1 MEIIT
6 FTLNPALDRTMRFE
20 TFTAG
25 GLNHTIMSSL
35 SAGGKGINVSRM
47 LKKCGC
53 ASPAFGFA
61 GGRCGALL
69 RDILTSENI
78 DIRFTETKAETRMNI
93 KIITETGETTEANE
107 PGGPVESSELDI
119 LTEALYKY
127 IVCGNLF
134 VLGGSIPQGVDK
146 GVYNSVIKGLKEKG
160 VNVILDCEGEALSLG
175 IDAKPALIKPN
186 NQELGNYLNKK
197 IETVTDAAE
206 AAACLYVDKSV
217 EILCTLG
224 KKGAV
229 YAGKDGL
236 YTVTSPQVEAKSF
249 AGAGDSFLAAFL
261 YMREFTGSVPG
272 ALRYASSAAA
282 VKVTLEGTIF
292 PEREDMERYIDC
304 IKVTDFK
311 KGVIVL

>member
-1 MEIIT
+1 MEIISV
-6 FTLNPALDRTMRFE
+6 TLNPALDRTMRFE

-25 GLNHTIMSSL
+25 RLNRAFSSSL

-47 LKKCGC
+47 LKKCGA
-53 ASPAFGFA
+53 ASPAFGFT
-61 GGRCGALL
+61 GGRCGTLL
-69 RDILTSENI
+69 CDILTSEGI
-78 DIRFTETKAETRMNI
+78 DIHLTETKTETRMNI

-119 LTEALYKY
+119 LTEALYKSTA
-127 IVCGNLF
+127 CGKLF

-146 GVYNSVIKGLKEKG
+146 GVYNFIVKGLKEKG
-160 VNVILDCEGEALSLG
+160 ARAVLDCDGDALRLG
-175 IDAKPALIKPN
+175 IDAKPLLIKPN
-186 NQELGNYLNKK
+186 NQELGHYLGIK
-197 IETVTDAAE
+197 IETLTEAAE

-229 YAGKDGL
+229 FAGKDGL
-236 YTVTSPQVEAKSF
+236 YTVTSPGVDAKSF

-261 YMREFTGSVPG
+261 YMRELTGNVPD
-272 ALRYASSAAA
+272 ALRFASSAAA
-282 VKVTLEGTIF
+282 VKVTLEGTVF
-292 PEREDMERYIDC
+292 PEREDMERYTDC

-311 KGVIVL
+311 RRVTV